1 MTCAPSG
8 RRSPNSPPIS
18 ASTGSRTYNL
28 NGRMDLLITNDKLV
42 NYLLS
47 QWKPIA
53 QGSACSSQE
62 LVPVRLHDLLRF
74 TNRRAQNDSRCAGLA
89 VSGTG
94 ELDRYHK
101 GAYKSLREEASKAS

>member
-1 MTCAPSG
+1 M
-8 RRSPNSPPIS
+8 
-18 ASTGSRTYNL
+18 
-28 NGRMDLLITNDKLV
+28 TNDKLV

-53 QGSACSSQE
+53 QGSACSSQGTSPCAVAQPVAVYE
-62 LVPVRLHDLLRF
+62 WKSAERFALCGLV
-74 TNRRAQNDSRCAGLA
+74 

-101 GAYKSLREEASKAS
+101 GAYKSLREEASKASLGRALQDKHYLRKHGKDAYYGQAKEAT